1 MRKCPSSQIKIKVWA
16 FSKNTFKILQ
26 LWTKYFDLKNGIKW
40 KQEKEMK
47 TLAIFQFNFSEA
59 FL

>member
-26 LWTKYFDLKNGIKW
+26 LWTKYFDLKKW
-40 KQEKEMK
+40 NKM
-47 TLAIFQFNFSEA
+47 EA
-59 FL
+59 RK